1 MTATQITGVVL
12 AAGRSNR
19 LGTPKQ
25 LLPYRDTT
33 VLGATLDV
41 ARQAGFDQLILTL
54 GGAASAVRAA
64 MALDGTDVVVVEDVE
79 RGCAASLRVALA
91 RVHPRATGIVLMLGD
106 QPQVAPATLR
116 RIIDVGPATEIMVCR
131 YADGVGHPFWF
142 SRTVFGELARLHGEQ
157 DRNQHRAV
165 FDAKGKEA
173 RGTGNAAATVAAQ
186 LHEVGERTRV
196 TVDTDLKIVGKL
208 AQFGSGMLQQVSE
221 KLLGQFVD
229 SLEAELAAQ
238 SSESPQGTPPATEA
252 APIDLLQLAD
262 GGQLKKYGSALLAA
276 LTVLLLIWVLR
287 RRR

>member
-131 YADGVGHPFWF
+131 HADGVGHPFWF
-142 SRTVFGELARLHGEQ
+142 SRTVFGELARLHGDKGVWKLVHSGRHPVREL
-157 DRNQHRAV
+157 AV
-165 FDAKGKEA
+165 DGC
-173 RGTGNAAATVAAQ
+173 VP
-186 LHEVGERTRV
+186 LD
-196 TVDTDLKIVGKL
+196 VDTWDDYRR
-208 AQFGSGMLQQVSE
+208 
-221 KLLGQFVD
+221 LL
-229 SLEAELAAQ
+229 
-238 SSESPQGTPPATEA
+238 ESVP
-252 APIDLLQLAD
+252 
-262 GGQLKKYGSALLAA
+262 S
-276 LTVLLLIWVLR
+276 
-287 RRR
+287 